1 MLKTSNLE
9 YTYDN
14 QNSLRFPDFE
24 CQTGESWL
32 LLGNSGSGK
41 TTLLHLLG
49 GLRTPQK
56 GDVTIANTALKS
68 LSGTALDRFRGQNIG
83 IIFQQSHFV
92 RALTV
97 GENLA
102 LAQQLAGEKVD
113 KQRIQSLL
121 DRLNIG
127 HKFHSKT
134 TSLSQG
140 EQQRVAIARALVNRP
155 AVILAD
161 EPTSALD
168 DKNTNEVIQLLE
180 ETAAEVNATLLVV
193 THDARLKERFENTIL
208 LS

>member
-92 RALTV
+92 RALT
-97 GENLA
+97 A
-102 LAQQLAGEKVD
+102 LPSASV
-113 KQRIQSLL
+113 R
-121 DRLNIG
+121 
-127 HKFHSKT
+127 
-134 TSLSQG
+134 SLSTATYCRPMVAQG
-140 EQQRVAIARALVNRP
+140 RP
-155 AVILAD
+155 A
-161 EPTSALD
+161 S
-168 DKNTNEVIQLLE
+168 
-180 ETAAEVNATLLVV
+180 LVG
-193 THDARLKERFENTIL
+193 F
-208 LS
+208 

>member
-140 EQQRVAIARALVNRP
+140 EQQRVRVARSVP
-155 AVILAD
+155 D
-161 EPTSALD
+161 
-168 DKNTNEVIQLLE
+168 
-180 ETAAEVNATLLVV
+180 
-193 THDARLKERFENTIL
+193 RLRRVG
-208 LS
+208 